1 MMFSQRIEGRGTK
14 GKFYLAIIL
23 ILLFPLSPL
32 ALSHDVD
39 IAQQHNQAKPQKK
52 EEPRKFHLPIE
63 VYLPRSF
70 SEANSDQQAEK
81 LDLSLDFLYDYS
93 EFFEYNQYLLYY
105 RMTRRVTLKNLN
117 ILFGGPAR
125 PFAGAPIWDGLFLP
139 VHSLNRDP
147 VLRTFWWDW

>member
-1 MMFSQRIEGRGTK
+1 MFSQRIEVQRTK
-14 GKFYLAIIL
+14 GKFYPVIIL
-23 ILLFPLSPL
+23 ILFLLLSPL
-32 ALSHDVD
+32 ALSHEASIV
-39 IAQQHNQAKPQKK
+39 QKHSQAKPQKK

-63 VYLPRSF
+63 MYLPRSF
-70 SEANSDQQAEK
+70 SEANSDQQAGK

-93 EFFEYNQYLLYY
+93 EFFEYNRYLIYY
-105 RMTRRVTLKNLN
+105 RMTPQVTLKSLN

-139 VHSLNRDP
+139 VHSLSRDP